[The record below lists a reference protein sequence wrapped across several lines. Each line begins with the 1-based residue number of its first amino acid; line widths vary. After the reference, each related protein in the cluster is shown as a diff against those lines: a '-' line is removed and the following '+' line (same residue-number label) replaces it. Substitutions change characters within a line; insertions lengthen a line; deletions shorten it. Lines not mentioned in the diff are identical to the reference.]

1 MLQINRAAWLPAA
14 CITLFFLHPG
24 SGVVAQ
30 TWMHYGGDEGGSR
43 FSALD
48 QVNRD
53 NVGNLEL
60 AWTYR
65 TGAVDEN
72 PKLKMFIDFQATPIL
87 LPEEAGGHLIVC
99 TPFTKV
105 IALDPLNGDERW
117 TFEPK
122 YKKIPYAGRFK
133 CRGLS
138 QWRDPKAAADAR
150 CATRLFLPLPDL
162 NLVAI
167 DARDG
172 ELCPE
177 FGADGVVD
185 VRPHVGQWNRR
196 KASLARSYF
205 LLQP

>member
-1 MLQINRAAWLPAA
+1 MSMLQINRAAWWLAA
-14 CITLFFLHPG
+14 CVALFLLHPG

-53 NVGNLEL
+53 NVSNLEL

-99 TPFTKV
+99 
-105 IALDPLNGDERW
+105 AN
-117 TFEPK
+117 
-122 YKKIPYAGRFK
+122 
-133 CRGLS
+133 
-138 QWRDPKAAADAR
+138 WR
-150 CATRLFLPLPDL
+150 
-162 NLVAI
+162 
-167 DARDG
+167 
-172 ELCPE
+172 
-177 FGADGVVD
+177 
-185 VRPHVGQWNRR
+185 
-196 KASLARSYF
+196 
-205 LLQP
+205 